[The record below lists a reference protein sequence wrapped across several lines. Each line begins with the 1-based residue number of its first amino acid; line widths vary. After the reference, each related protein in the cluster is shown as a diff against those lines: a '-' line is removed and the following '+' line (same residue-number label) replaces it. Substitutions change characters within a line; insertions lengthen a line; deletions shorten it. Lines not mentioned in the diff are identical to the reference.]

1 MSTNWITGDDAEK
14 LPERVRLAIRDQ
26 QDRSERLITYFQLS
40 VLVVIGTFY
49 FLSPKTFSDEAAF
62 EPVPWALGI
71 YLALTLIRLV
81 WSARARL
88 PAWSLAIS
96 VVFDMGLLMV
106 LIWTFHIQYEQPA
119 SFYLK
124 APTILWIFIFIA
136 LRALR
141 FDWRFVALS
150 GAVAVVSWILMV
162 LYVVFGDPDDMMIT
176 RDYVAYLTSNSVLI
190 GAEVEKILI
199 ISVVTAIIAFALIR
213 ARSLLVQA
221 VSEHTAAEELSRF
234 FAPEIAAKIKGSE
247 HEIHAGT
254 GEMRDAAVLNLD
266 MRGFTSFAAE
276 APPDAVM
283 RLLSEYQA
291 QVVPVIQKHGGS
303 IDKFLGDGI
312 MATFGAAVP
321 STSYAADSLRALEET
336 MAAAERWAN
345 SCAAE
350 GRSCP
355 RVNGSVATG
364 KVLFGAVGDETRL
377 EYTVIGDAVNL
388 SAKLEKQN
396 KELGVRAVCDRTTY
410 DLAVEQGF
418 EDAKGLR
425 QVSGALVAGV
435 DHPVDLVVVAP

>member
-1 MSTNWITGDDAEK
+1 MSRNWITGDDAEK

-162 LYVVFGDPDDMMIT
+162 LYVVFGDPDDMMVT
-176 RDYVAYLTSNSVLI
+176 RDYVTYLTSNSVLI
-190 GAEVEKILI
+190 GAEVEKILT
-199 ISVVTAIIAFALIR
+199 ISVVTAIIAYALITGADLAGSGCRRADRGRRSSRASSRRRSPPRSR
-213 ARSLLVQA
+213 ARSGRSTPA
-221 VSEHTAAEELSRF
+221 PARCARPRSSTSTCAAS
-234 FAPEIAAKIKGSE
+234 P
-247 HEIHAGT
+247 
-254 GEMRDAAVLNLD
+254 
-266 MRGFTSFAAE
+266 TS
-276 APPDAVM
+276 PPRPRRTRSCAC
-283 RLLSEYQA
+283 LSEYQA

-312 MATFGAAVP
+312 MATFGAAVAD
-321 STSYAADSLRALEET
+321 STTYAADSLRALEET
-336 MAAAERWAN
+336 MAAAESWAELLRRWKA
-345 SCAAE
+345 
-350 GRSCP
+350 GSCP
-355 RVNGSVATG
+355 QGQRLGRHRQGALRRGRRRDPARVHGDRRCGQSLGQAG
-364 KVLFGAVGDETRL
+364 KT
-377 EYTVIGDAVNL
+377 
-388 SAKLEKQN
+388 
-396 KELGVRAVCDRTTY
+396 
-410 DLAVEQGF
+410 EQGTRRARRLRP
-418 EDAKGLR
+418 DNLRPGGRTGLR
-425 QVSGALVAGV
+425 GRQG
-435 DHPVDLVVVAP
+435 P